1 MIREIYNRSPQDP
14 NYVYGVL
21 EHSDPIESIVSKIKM
36 IFGTTQGQVLG
47 DLNFGV
53 GLEDLIFETR
63 INKLELEEKIKVQ
76 ISEYIDE
83 AKDYKIEPRVS
94 FGKANE
100 GYDYAVIDIFIN
112 DQKVVGV
119 LVQ

>member
-1 MIREIYNRSPQDP
+1 MIQDIYTRNPEDP

-21 EHSDPIESIVSKIKM
+21 QHSDPIESIISKIKM

-53 GLEDLIFETR
+53 GLEDLVFSTR
-63 INKLELEEKIKVQ
+63 INKMELEEKIKSQ
-76 ISEYIDE
+76 ILQYVDE
-83 AKDYKIEPRVS
+83 ASDYKIEPRVS
-94 FGKANE
+94 FGKGD

-112 DQKVVGV
+112 DRKVVGV